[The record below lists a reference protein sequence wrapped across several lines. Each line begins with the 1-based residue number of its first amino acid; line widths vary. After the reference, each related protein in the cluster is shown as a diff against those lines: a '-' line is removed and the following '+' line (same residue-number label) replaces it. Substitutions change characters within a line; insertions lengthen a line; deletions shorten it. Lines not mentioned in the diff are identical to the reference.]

1 MLDTFY
7 HCMDIPIQ
15 VLDGE
20 GQILLAC
27 GETTTYC
34 SLFKKR
40 LTQADSCRQLHAS
53 ASKKAIDLGE
63 PYIFSCHASLNHIV
77 FPLISRNAL
86 MGSVLAG
93 PFLMDEP
100 DSVLIE
106 DIARRYPFTT
116 SGQGDPFKPYD
127 LLYVFRPDLRGQAAA
142 SDQPQ

>member
-1 MLDTFY
+1 MKPYLYTIIEKERLAEMLDTFY

-93 PFLMDEP
+93 PNRTP
-100 DSVLIE
+100 C
-106 DIARRYPFTT
+106 
-116 SGQGDPFKPYD
+116 
-127 LLYVFRPDLRGQAAA
+127 
-142 SDQPQ
+142 